1 MAKSISELNVED
13 FEPHRGESFRL
24 DAKGTTLELTLSEVQ
39 RLGAALRDGGA
50 FSLIFTAAPAAGPIA
65 PQAIY
70 PIAHPAL
77 GTLELFVVPI
87 QPKDG
92 SQRYE
97 VIFT

>member
-24 DAKGTTLELTLSEVQ
+24 DAKGATLELTLSEVQ

-50 FSLIFTAAPAAGPIA
+50 FSLIFTAPAAGPLA

-92 SQRYE
+92 RQRYE